1 MIRQHHV
8 FHLLSDY
15 IDGCLSAAAT
25 RRVEAHLSSCLTC
38 AGELEQWRAVLQLVS
53 RHAAVPCP
61 IDCAEVVVQRL
72 NEGASAGV
80 NGCRGEGVSRQ
91 RRRRA
96 GSLSAHPFTP
106 APVHPFI
113 RSRAPYPFL
122 WVSVATALVMLF
134 SGWTWVQSSKN
145 HLGRPRSVQVARP
158 AAPLPVAPAVHVDAP
173 DRLEGAFGHS
183 DSLILASDFADN
195 DR

>member
-15 IDGCLSAAAT
+15 IDGCLPAAAT
-25 RRVEAHLSSCLTC
+25 RRVEAHLASCPTC

-72 NEGASAGV
+72 NEGSG
-80 NGCRGEGVSRQ
+80 RWEGGTGARH
-91 RRRRA
+91 RYW
-96 GSLSAHPFTP
+96 
-106 APVHPFI
+106 
-113 RSRAPYPFL
+113 APYSFI
-122 WVSVATALVMLF
+122 WVSVATALMMLLG
-134 SGWTWVQSSKN
+134 SWTWLQSSKN
-145 HLGRPRSVQVARP
+145 HLGSTRSVQVTRP
-158 AAPLPVAPAVHVDAP
+158 AALLPVAPAVHVDAP